1 MLRIAIIWSLVLV
14 LSGCDFLKQFQ
25 QVTVARICKDYPHLC
40 NDLNPDAHCRYEK
53 AEIIRTRY
61 AHLQTP
67 TDPLK
72 YQLLLLF
79 EDYKECVTLASKIE
93 HIKLKE
99 KKSGRVKGMLTA
111 QRELRQLSRDTEES
125 DYPYLLYYHW
135 SRHGS
140 EDALKRFIA
149 KQNSSELNEPELQKY
164 LAEHY
169 VKFDLEKTVEIL
181 HRALELYESGDEIDP
196 EIFYSLST
204 IYLKLEMFAKAYL
217 WGYIAKDFDI
227 KELDL
232 GQIEAIVIQQNKSP
246 GQIESIASRYISDI
260 RSGEFVSPGV

>member
-1 MLRIAIIWSLVLV
+1 MFRITVTLLLTLLLA
-14 LSGCDFLKQFQ
+14 GCDFLAQFKT
-25 QVTVARICKDYPHLC
+25 VTVASICKEYPHLC
-40 NDLNPDAHCRYEK
+40 KDLNPDAHCRYEK

-61 AHLQTP
+61 AHIKAP
-67 TDPLK
+67 SDPLK

-79 EDYKECVTLASKIE
+79 EDYKECVSLAAQIE

-111 QRELRQLSRDTEES
+111 QREIRQLSRDTEES
-125 DYPYLLYYHW
+125 DYPYLMYYHW
-135 SRHGS
+135 SRYGS
-140 EDALKRFIA
+140 EEALERFLA
-149 KQNSSELNEPELQKY
+149 LQGTKQLEEPDLQKF
-164 LAEHY
+164 LAEHF

-181 HRALELYESGDEIDP
+181 HHALELYDSGDEVDP

-204 IYLKLEMFAKAYL
+204 IYLKLDKFAKAYL

-227 KELDL
+227 TDLDL

-246 GQIESIASRYISDI
+246 GQIETIANRYISDI
-260 RSGEFVSPGV
+260 KSGTFVAPGL